1 MGSTNVDVEKV
12 LVDEPIQNE
21 ANYQSNPSDPVAE
34 KEPEPEFDT
43 GLRTWLQVVG
53 SFFLFFNSWYDSLLS
68 CSRYLANQNLTGVLS
83 IHGVH
88 TKRIMSKNCLLGLH
102 LLLSPGLDHCSRSC

>member
-1 MGSTNVDVEKV
+1 MGSTNADVEKV

-53 SFFLFFNSWYDSLLS
+53 SFFLFFNSW
-68 CSRYLANQNLTGVLS
+68 
-83 IHGVH
+83 
-88 TKRIMSKNCLLGLH
+88 
-102 LLLSPGLDHCSRSC
+102 